1 MKQIKLPQWGMSMM
15 EGTITAWLVNPGDEV
30 EVGQELAEVE
40 SSKTSNTVDAMYAGT
55 IGEILVE
62 VGATVPV
69 NTVLGTILEPGETAQ
84 APPGTPADEQSAAEP
99 TTPAAAAPP
108 PSRQTDRSQIQAV
121 PLARRMAREHGIDLA
136 RVRGTGPRG
145 RVVVADV
152 EAHIMQASA
161 GQGPAADVARPMPR
175 MRQVIAERMVESLQT
190 SAQLTLVSTADVTEL
205 IAWRADW
212 TGEGRKPSITDAVVR
227 ACALALRR
235 HPGVNSRIEGDQIIE
250 LGAVNIG
257 VAVALDDGLVVPVI
271 GDADTLGLA
280 ELAEVSTRLA
290 EQARAGELGPDA
302 YAGGTFTVTNLG
314 AQGVDAFTPVL
325 NLPEPAILGVGRT
338 RDVLVRDGDSMAW
351 RAEMT
356 LSLTVDHRLIDGYP
370 GALFLAEVV
379 ALLGDPGTL

>member
-15 EGTITAWLVNPGDEV
+15 EGTITAWLVKPGDEV
-30 EVGQELAEVE
+30 AVGQELAEVE

-69 NTVLGTILEPGETAQ
+69 NTVLGTIVEPGETARAQ
-84 APPGTPADEQSAAEP
+84 PGTTTDEQPAAEP
-99 TTPAAAAPP
+99 APP
-108 PSRQTDRSQIQAV
+108 AVVSPTNRQPDRSQIQAV

-136 RVRGTGPRG
+136 QVQGTGPRG

-152 EAHIMQASA
+152 EAHIEQAIGRPGAS
-161 GQGPAADVARPMPR
+161 ADVARPMPR

-205 IAWRADW
+205 IAGRADW
-212 TGEGRKPSITDAVVR
+212 TGTGRKPSITDAVVR

-235 HPGVNSRIEGDQIIE
+235 HPQVNSRIEGDQIIE

-271 GDADTLGLA
+271 ADADALGLA

-314 AQGVDAFTPVL
+314 AQGIDAFTPVL

-338 RDVLVRDGDSMAW
+338 HEVLVRDGDSMAW

-356 LSLTVDHRLIDGYP
+356 LSLTIDHRLIDGYP